1 MHVFNILI
9 GIVTSLHMAHC
20 ILRNSMHIVLF
31 VCFPAEALEA
41 GDVALR
47 WFVRRR
53 QQWLLTGGE
62 FGAGGELFG
71 RH

>member
-1 MHVFNILI
+1 
-9 GIVTSLHMAHC
+9 
-20 ILRNSMHIVLF
+20 MHIVLF